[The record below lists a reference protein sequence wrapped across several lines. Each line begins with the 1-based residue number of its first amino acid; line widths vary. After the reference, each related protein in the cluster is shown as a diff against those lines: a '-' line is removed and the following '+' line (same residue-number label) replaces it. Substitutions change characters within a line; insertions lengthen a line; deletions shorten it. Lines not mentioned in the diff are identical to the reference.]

1 VLPGDL
7 PVPLALAVLDPH
19 ADARGLV
26 VAGIEQHHLGD
37 VNRPFLLD
45 DAAGLRALLRVL
57 DRPRALVPLDDVEAL
72 DVDALLARLRTQ
84 NAAGL
89 PAILAAG
96 DENRV
101 VLADLHS

>member
-1 VLPGDL
+1 RIA
-7 PVPLALAVLDPH
+7 LALAVLDPH

-72 DVDALLARLRTQ
+72 DVDALLARLLTQ
-84 NAAGL
+84 NQAGL
-89 PAILAAG
+89 PAVRAALFG
-96 DENRV
+96 TAVALR
-101 VLADLHS
+101 DL